1 MKNII
6 KKLIVYLL
14 IFCEIFQTTGVFAL
28 TKEENVYVKLNE
40 SGKVESTSIT
50 EHLLDFNEK
59 IVNDKT
65 LLNDIKNINGEEK
78 FTKEDNN
85 LIWKTNG
92 KDIYY
97 QGTYKNELPISIDVK
112 YYLNGKE
119 KTVDEI
125 LGKKGNIKISITYEN
140 NSYKI
145 MNINGKNE
153 KIYVPYAIVTTT
165 ILNNDDNKN
174 IKVINGKVV
183 DNGLN
188 SIVTGVSSPG
198 LYESLKL
205 DELKDLNKVEF
216 SYDTESFELNPIYS
230 VATSNLFEDDNL
242 DKFSNINDLYNS
254 IDLLQNNMNTIVEG
268 SKKLSDGTNQ
278 MNKGITELNNR
289 TQQLTNKYN
298 YYRNQDKNTLKEEII
313 KIIEKNINTI
323 TPALEEE
330 ITNETSKLI
339 KENKEE
345 LEEAV
350 ISYTKENT
358 KIVVEEEIN
367 RIVSNLDINELV
379 EKTINSNTYN
389 VIKNDEEISNLSN
402 KFNEDINVELN
413 NIVTQ
418 ELTQIINNIDNNM
431 LNVQVENINYIMEN
445 YGLSEEQARNIVTKV
460 QTDTL
465 NQAKKNIS
473 ETNNTNN
480 NIDINLINDYINKLN
495 NEIINSLNNNTEIT
509 NYSNEIKEKII
520 SAIEKDLEENNL
532 YLDNSIK
539 DYITEITN
547 RIIDNT
553 AKDLSSRYT
562 EEYTNRVVNNII
574 KKEFSK
580 KNVDS
585 RLREILDIYE
595 DDINKNVSILDNT
608 INTLSNS
615 IEQLNNGSNQ
625 ISQGMNTL
633 SNGLDRYNKE
643 GINKINSLVNSDV
656 KTLQKRFAALVELSK
671 NNKTIDSIPTN
682 ATGNS
687 KIIFMI
693 DSKSKT
699 NDVKKDITPK
709 ETKVTFWDKIK
720 GLFK

>member
-78 FTKEDNN
+78 FDKEGNN
-85 LIWKTNG
+85 LTWKTNG

-97 QGTYKNELPISIDVK
+97 QGTYNNELPISMNIK
-112 YYLNGKE
+112 YYLDGKE

-125 LGKKGNIKISITYEN
+125 LGKKGNIKISMTYEN

-165 ILNNDDNKN
+165 ILNNNDNKN
-174 IKVINGKVV
+174 IKVINGKVI

-205 DELKDLNKVEF
+205 EELKDLNKVEI

-242 DKFSNINDLYNS
+242 EKFSNINDLYNS

-268 SKKLSDGTNQ
+268 SKKLSDGTNE

-298 YYRNQDKNTLKEEII
+298 YYRNQDKNALKEEII
-313 KIIEKNINTI
+313 KIIEKNINNI

-345 LEEAV
+345 LEDAV
-350 ISYTKENT
+350 IFYTKENT
-358 KIVVEEEIN
+358 KHVVEEEID
-367 RIVSNLDINELV
+367 RIVSNLEINELV
-379 EKTINSNTYN
+379 EKAINSNTYN

-418 ELTQIINNIDNNM
+418 ELNQLINNIDNNM
-431 LNVQVENINYIMEN
+431 LNIQEENINYIMEN

-473 ETNNTNN
+473 ETNISN

-520 SAIEKDLEENNL
+520 TAIEKDLEENNL
-532 YLDNSIK
+532 YLDNNIK

-709 ETKVTFWDKIK
+709 ETKVTFWDRIK

>member
-78 FTKEDNN
+78 FDKEGNN
-85 LIWKTNG
+85 LTWETNG

-97 QGTYKNELPISIDVK
+97 QGTYNNELPISMNIK
-112 YYLNGKE
+112 YYLDGKE

-125 LGKKGNIKISITYEN
+125 LGKKGNIKISMTYEN

-165 ILNNDDNKN
+165 ILNNNDNKN
-174 IKVINGKVV
+174 IKVINGKVI

-358 KIVVEEEIN
+358 KHVVEEEIN

-379 EKTINSNTYN
+379 KKTINSNTYN

-418 ELTQIINNIDNNM
+418 ELNQLINNIDNNM
-431 LNVQVENINYIMEN
+431 LNVQEENINYIMEN

-473 ETNNTNN
+473 ETNISN

-520 SAIEKDLEENNL
+520 AAIEKDLEENNL
-532 YLDNSIK
+532 YLDNNIK

-553 AKDLSSRYT
+553 AKDLSSKYT
-562 EEYTNRVVNNII
+562 EDYTNRVVNNII
-574 KKEFSK
+574 EKEFSEE
-580 KNVDS
+580 NVDS
-585 RLREILDIYE
+585 RLREILDIYGN
-595 DDINKNVSILDNT
+595 DINKNVSILDNT
-608 INTLSNS
+608 INTLSIS
-615 IEQLNNGSNQ
+615 MQELNNGSNQ

-699 NDVKKDITPK
+699 NDVKKDITSK

>member
-78 FTKEDNN
+78 FDKEGNN
-85 LIWKTNG
+85 LTWETNG

-97 QGTYKNELPISIDVK
+97 QGTYNNELPISMNIK
-112 YYLNGKE
+112 YYLDGKE

-125 LGKKGNIKISITYEN
+125 LGKKGNIKISMTYEN

-165 ILNNDDNKN
+165 ILNNNDNKN
-174 IKVINGKVV
+174 IKVINGKVI

-205 DELKDLNKVEF
+205 DELKDLNKVEI

-242 DKFSNINDLYNS
+242 EKFSNINDLYNS

-268 SKKLSDGTNQ
+268 SKKLSDGTNE

-298 YYRNQDKNTLKEEII
+298 YYRNQDKNALKEEII
-313 KIIEKNINTI
+313 KIIEKNINNI

-345 LEEAV
+345 LEDAV
-350 ISYTKENT
+350 IFYTKENT
-358 KIVVEEEIN
+358 KHVVEEEID
-367 RIVSNLDINELV
+367 RIVSNLEINELV
-379 EKTINSNTYN
+379 EKAINSNTYN

-418 ELTQIINNIDNNM
+418 ELNQLINNIDNNM
-431 LNVQVENINYIMEN
+431 LNVQEENINYIMEN

-473 ETNNTNN
+473 ETNISN

-520 SAIEKDLEENNL
+520 TAIEKDLEENNL
-532 YLDNSIK
+532 YLDNNIK

-580 KNVDS
+580 RNVDS

-699 NDVKKDITPK
+699 NDIKKDITPK
-709 ETKVTFWDKIK
+709 ETKVTFWDRIK

>member
-358 KIVVEEEIN
+358 KHVVEEEIN

-379 EKTINSNTYN
+379 KKTINSNTYN

-418 ELTQIINNIDNNM
+418 ELNQLINNIDNNM
-431 LNVQVENINYIMEN
+431 LNVQEENINYIMEN

-473 ETNNTNN
+473 ETNISN

-520 SAIEKDLEENNL
+520 AAIEKDLEENNL
-532 YLDNSIK
+532 YLDNNIK

-553 AKDLSSRYT
+553 AKDLSSKYT
-562 EEYTNRVVNNII
+562 EDYTNRVVNNII
-574 KKEFSK
+574 EKEFSEE
-580 KNVDS
+580 NVDS
-585 RLREILDIYE
+585 RLREILDIYGN
-595 DDINKNVSILDNT
+595 DINKNVSILDNT
-608 INTLSNS
+608 INTLSIS
-615 IEQLNNGSNQ
+615 MQELNNGSNQ

>member
-78 FTKEDNN
+78 FDKEGNN
-85 LIWKTNG
+85 LTWETNG

-97 QGTYKNELPISIDVK
+97 QGTYNNELPISMNIK
-112 YYLNGKE
+112 YYLDGKE

-125 LGKKGNIKISITYEN
+125 LGKKGNIKISMTYEN

-165 ILNNDDNKN
+165 ILNNNDNKN
-174 IKVINGKVV
+174 IKVINGKVI

-205 DELKDLNKVEF
+205 DELKDLNKVEI

-242 DKFSNINDLYNS
+242 EKFSNINDLYNS

-268 SKKLSDGTNQ
+268 SKKLSDGTNE

-298 YYRNQDKNTLKEEII
+298 YYRNQDKNALKEEII
-313 KIIEKNINTI
+313 KIIENNINNI

-345 LEEAV
+345 LEDAV
-350 ISYTKENT
+350 IFYTKENT
-358 KIVVEEEIN
+358 KHVVEEEID
-367 RIVSNLDINELV
+367 RIVSNLEINELV
-379 EKTINSNTYN
+379 EKAINSNTYN

-418 ELTQIINNIDNNM
+418 ELNQLINNIDNNM
-431 LNVQVENINYIMEN
+431 LNVQEENINYIMEN

-473 ETNNTNN
+473 ETNISN

-520 SAIEKDLEENNL
+520 TAIEKDLEENNL
-532 YLDNSIK
+532 YLDNNIK

-699 NDVKKDITPK
+699 NDIKKDITPK
-709 ETKVTFWDKIK
+709 ETKVTFWDRIK

>member
-78 FTKEDNN
+78 FDKEGNN
-85 LIWKTNG
+85 LTWETNG

-97 QGTYKNELPISIDVK
+97 QGTYNNELPISMNIK
-112 YYLNGKE
+112 YYLDGKE

-125 LGKKGNIKISITYEN
+125 LGKKGNIKISMTYEN

-165 ILNNDDNKN
+165 ILNNNDNKN
-174 IKVINGKVV
+174 IKVINGKVI

-358 KIVVEEEIN
+358 KHVVEEEIN

-379 EKTINSNTYN
+379 KKTINSNTYN

-418 ELTQIINNIDNNM
+418 ELNQLINNIDNNM
-431 LNVQVENINYIMEN
+431 LNVQEENINYIMEN
-445 YGLSEEQARNIVTKV
+445 YSLSEEQARNIVTKV

-473 ETNNTNN
+473 ETNISN

-520 SAIEKDLEENNL
+520 AAIEKDLEENNL
-532 YLDNSIK
+532 YLDNNIK

-553 AKDLSSRYT
+553 AKDLSSKYT
-562 EEYTNRVVNNII
+562 EDYTNRVVNNII
-574 KKEFSK
+574 EKEFSEE
-580 KNVDS
+580 NVDS
-585 RLREILDIYE
+585 RLREILDIYGN
-595 DDINKNVSILDNT
+595 DINKNVSILDNT
-608 INTLSNS
+608 INTLSIS
-615 IEQLNNGSNQ
+615 MQELNNGSNQ